1 MLKGYDELSSRDE
14 AGPEF
19 SELRRVCRMVSGM
32 DLTAPFF
39 LNGMVLN
46 PKWFSPKSLRFDIEY
61 GSDYEQFKKVIQG
74 LVFQEDLIPANCAL
88 VLNLFDAVGAAKN
101 NTGRFDFNYVGQ
113 LHHSDGLLSS
123 DLRLVSSN
131 LTDKRHSRLSRSAEQ
146 SRITL
151 KNLLGTAEMG

>member
-1 MLKGYDELSSRDE
+1 
-14 AGPEF
+14 
-19 SELRRVCRMVSGM
+19 MVSGI

-39 LNGMVLN
+39 LNGLILN
-46 PKWFSPKSLRFDIEY
+46 EKWFSPKSLRLDIGY
-61 GSDYEQFKKVIQG
+61 GSDFEQFQRIIQG
-74 LVFQEDLIPANCAL
+74 LVFQEDLIPINCAL
-88 VLNLFDAVGAAKN
+88 VLNLFQAVGSTKN

-113 LHHSDGLLSS
+113 LHHKEGILSS

-151 KNLLGTAEMG
+151 KNLLRTEEMGRHQSLENVSSTQLINILQN